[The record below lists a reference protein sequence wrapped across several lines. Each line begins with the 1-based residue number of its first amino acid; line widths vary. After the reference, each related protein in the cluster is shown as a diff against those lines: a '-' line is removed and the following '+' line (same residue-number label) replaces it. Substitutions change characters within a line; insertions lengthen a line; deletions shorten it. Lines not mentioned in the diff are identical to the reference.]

1 VGVTIAEEKEMTA
14 VVCDASVLLKLIV
27 AEEDSNQAETL
38 ASSFTLIAPE
48 IIFAEVGNVLCTHM
62 RNGRL
67 DLRSGLALF
76 EKLNSSNLEWH
87 PIRPFVS
94 RAIGIAHALRHA
106 VYDCL
111 YLALAEHLNAPL
123 VTADQ
128 RFISAVRRSR
138 LQIAEVRPLSYF
150 A

>member
-1 VGVTIAEEKEMTA
+1 MGVVIAKEKEMTA
-14 VVCDASVLLKLIV
+14 VVCDASVLLKLIL
-27 AEEDSNQAETL
+27 AEEGSDRAETL

-48 IIFAEVGNVLCTHM
+48 LIFAEVSNVLCTHM
-62 RNGRL
+62 RNGRF

-76 EKLNSSNLEWH
+76 DQLNSSNLEVH
-87 PIRPFVS
+87 PIRPFVA
-94 RAIGIAHALRHA
+94 RAISIGHALRHA

-111 YLALAEHLNAPL
+111 YLALAEHFDAPL

-138 LQIAEVRPLSYF
+138 LQTAEIRPLSDF